1 MDAAATMPPIADA
14 GPRVILEVRG
24 VTKRFPGVTAL
35 DDVSLSVVHGACHAL
50 CGENGAGKST
60 LGRIIAGILAPD
72 AGELLIDGRAVRI
85 RTPLDAARAGI
96 GLVHQELHFCP
107 NLSVA
112 ENLLLGGMPRR
123 GPWLNRAAMR
133 QAARESLASIGA
145 QIDPDTPMERLS
157 IAQEQLVQIAAA
169 TWVGARL
176 LVLDE
181 PTSSLSEHEAARL
194 FELMHELRRRGVT
207 LIYVT
212 HRLGEVFSQCDAV
225 SVLRDGRHVVTLPT
239 AATNPDEVVRHMIGR
254 PLSQYLPVHT
264 DAARG
269 EVRLSARGLSSPRK
283 FEAIGFELHA
293 GEILGLAGL
302 VGAGRSEIAHAL
314 FGLDRAAVGEVRV
327 NGTIGFPRHPADALN
342 RGLGYLPED
351 RKRQGLVLS
360 LSGRENLSLAI
371 LRRLSRVG
379 FVRRRRERDLTR
391 EYFERLAVRAPD
403 IDAPASG
410 LSGGNQQKVA
420 LAKWL
425 AARCPVLIVDEPTR
439 GVDVG
444 AKAEIHALLDRL
456 AAEGTA
462 ILLISSEL
470 PELLALSTRVIVLR
484 EGRMVGELNRAAAT
498 QERVMRTMAGV
509 GESEAVSP

>member
-1 MDAAATMPPIADA
+1 MDAVATKPSIAAA
-14 GPRVILEVRG
+14 GSRAILEVRG

-35 DDVSLSVVHGACHAL
+35 DDVSLAVELGACHAL

-60 LGRIIAGILAPD
+60 LGRIIAGILTPD
-72 AGELLIDGRAVRI
+72 AGELRIDGRPVRI
-85 RTPLDAARAGI
+85 RSPLDAARAGI

-123 GPWLNRAAMR
+123 GPWLARAALR
-133 QAARESLASIGA
+133 EAARQSLASIGA
-145 QIDPDTPMERLS
+145 EIDPDTPMERLS

-169 TWVGARL
+169 TRVGARL

-194 FELMHELRRRGVT
+194 FELMRELRRRGVT

-225 SVLRDGRHVVTLPT
+225 SVLRDGRHVVALPT
-239 AATNPDEVVRHMIGR
+239 AATTPDEVVRHMIGR
-254 PLSQYLPVHT
+254 PLNQYLPVH
-264 DAARG
+264 AA
-269 EVRLSARGLSSPRK
+269 SARGAVRLTVQSLSSPGR
-283 FEAIGFELHA
+283 FEGIGFELHA

-302 VGAGRSEIAHAL
+302 VGAGRSEIAHVL
-314 FGLDRAAVGEVRV
+314 FGLDRAATGAVRI
-327 NGTIGFPRHPADALN
+327 NGTSGFPRHPAEALN

-360 LSGRENLSLAI
+360 LGGRENLSLAI
-371 LRRLSRVG
+371 LRRLSRAG
-379 FVRRRRERDLTR
+379 FVRRRRERALTR
-391 EYFERLAVRAPD
+391 EYFDRLAVRAPD
-403 IDAPASG
+403 IDAPTSG

-425 AARCPVLIVDEPTR
+425 AAQCPVLIVDEPTR

-456 AAEGTA
+456 ALEGAA

-470 PELLALSTRVIVLR
+470 PELLALSTRLIVLR
-484 EGRMVGELNRAAAT
+484 EGRMVGELDRSAAT
-498 QERVMRTMAGV
+498 QERVMRMMAGV
-509 GESEAVSP
+509 GE